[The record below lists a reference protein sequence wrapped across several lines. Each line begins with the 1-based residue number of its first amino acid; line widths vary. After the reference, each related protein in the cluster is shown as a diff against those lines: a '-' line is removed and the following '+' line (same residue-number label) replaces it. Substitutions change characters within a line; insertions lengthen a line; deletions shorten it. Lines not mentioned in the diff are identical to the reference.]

1 MSAKGLM
8 CEGPAR
14 SATVTP
20 RMHEKIPS
28 HWKMPTVTKEKQGR
42 MQLPARAALAEKSA
56 FFALAILIVYATA
69 RNICEALVRPFAY
82 DEICTVLMVQQ
93 EHLSRLWQA
102 FVHGADGQPLA
113 YYLLER
119 SAVGFIRNE
128 HLAYRGISI
137 LGFAVTV
144 LCLFVAVRTRKGA
157 GPALVSAGIPLVTIL
172 FSLLCVE
179 ARPYSL
185 LVACIAFAIVC
196 YQRVVARRWA
206 VLLGLSLVLAES
218 LHYFAVFAF
227 LPFLLAEAVQYG
239 MTRQMRLRVW
249 IALLCGFVPLA
260 CYMPILITLQRN
272 FGGHIWSKP
281 TVEIALKS
289 YSWYF
294 LTLENWAGLYL
305 AAIAGVAVLFTMLI
319 TVRKASSGAPPAG
332 APVPELMLA
341 LGLLSLPLVGF
352 TVAVLAHGGM
362 IAKYMVPSVLGFPLA
377 LGFAFP
383 RLPRWGLL
391 LPAVSAGLL
400 LCVLVPQERQYWS
413 GYQGEF
419 VSPAVFAE
427 KFVTAGG
434 HPDLP
439 VLVSD
444 PDDFMVLQ
452 HYCDK
457 SWQKRFVSVIDP
469 EQSVVYMGNDTADKQ
484 LGLLRQYTSLPV
496 YDFQPFLA
504 EHPQFLVYSSWGG
517 LGRDWWPG
525 RLKNDGFKMK
535 NVSVQPLEKRDYFHR
550 VVLVT
555 R

>member
-1 MSAKGLM
+1 
-8 CEGPAR
+8 
-14 SATVTP
+14 
-20 RMHEKIPS
+20 
-28 HWKMPTVTKEKQGR
+28 MPTITEEKQGR
-42 MQLPARAALAEKSA
+42 IELPARAALAEKSA
-56 FFALAILIVYATA
+56 FFALAILIAYATA
-69 RNICEALVRPFAY
+69 RNICEALVRPFGY

-137 LGFAVTV
+137 LGFAVTL
-144 LCLFVAVRTRKGA
+144 LCLFVAVRTRKVA
-157 GPALVSAGIPLVTIL
+157 GLALVSAGIPLVTIL
-172 FSLLCVE
+172 FDSICVE

-227 LPFLLAEAVQYG
+227 LPFLLAEVVQYG
-239 MTRQMRLRVW
+239 MTRQMRPNVW
-249 IALLCGFVPLA
+249 IALLSGFVPLA
-260 CYMPILITLQRN
+260 YSMPVLTALKRN
-272 FGGHIWSKP
+272 FGAHIWSKP
-281 TVEIALKS
+281 TVEIALNS

-294 LTLENWAGLYL
+294 LTYESSPGLYL
-305 AAIAGVAVLFTMLI
+305 AAIASVAVLFSMLM
-319 TVRKASSGAPPAG
+319 TVRKASPGAPPTR

-352 TVAVLAHGGM
+352 TVAVLTHGGM
-362 IAKYMVPSVLGFPLA
+362 IAKYMVPSLLGFPLA
-377 LGFAFP
+377 LGFAIP

-400 LCVLVPQERQYWS
+400 LGVLVPQERQYWS
-413 GYQGEF
+413 RYKGEF

-444 PDDFMVLQ
+444 PHDFMVLQ

-469 EQSVVYMGNDTADKQ
+469 EQAVIYTGNDSADKH
-484 LGLLRQYTSLPV
+484 LR
-496 YDFQPFLA
+496 FLRSIR
-504 EHPQFLVYSSWGG
+504 SSWSTPAMADWGATGG
-517 LGRDWWPG
+517 RAA
-525 RLKNDGFKMK
+525 
-535 NVSVQPLEKRDYFHR
+535 
-550 VVLVT
+550 
-555 R
+555 

>member
-1 MSAKGLM
+1 MD
-8 CEGPAR
+8 
-14 SATVTP
+14 
-20 RMHEKIPS
+20 EKIPNHS
-28 HWKMPTVTKEKQGR
+28 KMPAVTEEKQGR
-42 MQLPARAALAEKSA
+42 IQLPARAALAEKSA
-56 FFALAILIVYATA
+56 FFALAILIGYATA
-69 RNICEALVRPFAY
+69 RNICEVLVRPFAY

-102 FVHGADGQPLA
+102 FVHGADGQPLV

-119 SAVGFIRNE
+119 SVVGFIRNE
-128 HLAYRGISI
+128 HLAYRGMSI
-137 LGFAVTV
+137 LAFAVTLV
-144 LCLFVAVRTRKGA
+144 CLFIAIRTHKGA
-157 GPALVSAGIPLVTIL
+157 GPALVSAGIPLATIL
-172 FSLLCVE
+172 FGLLSAE

-196 YQRVVARRWA
+196 YQRVVARRWV

-227 LPFLLAEAVQYG
+227 LPFLLAEVVHYG
-239 MTRQMRLRVW
+239 MTRQMRLGVW
-249 IALLCGFVPLA
+249 IALASGFVPLA
-260 CYMPILITLQRN
+260 CYTPVLRTLNRN
-272 FGGHIWSKP
+272 FAAHIWSKP
-281 TVEIALKS
+281 TLEIALNS

-294 LTLENWAGLYL
+294 LTPESWPGLYL
-305 AAIAGVAVLFTMLI
+305 AAIAGVAVLLTILM
-319 TVRKASSGAPPAG
+319 TVRKASSGATPAG

-352 TVAVLAHGGM
+352 TVAALTHSGM

-391 LPAVSAGLL
+391 LPAVPAVLL
-400 LCVLVPQERQYWS
+400 LGVLVPQERQYWS
-413 GYQGEF
+413 TYKGEF
-419 VSPAVFAE
+419 VSPAVFVE

-444 PDDFMVLQ
+444 PHDFLVLQ

-469 EQSVVYMGNDTADKQ
+469 EQSLVYMGNDTADKQ

-504 EHPQFLVYSSWGG
+504 QHPQFLVYSSWGG
-517 LGRDWWPG
+517 LERDWWPR

-535 NVSVQPLEKRDYFHR
+535 NVSVQPLEKHDYLHR